1 MLHLKSAIHGHSR
14 IWNLVFCFMV
24 TVCISAA
31 MCVPVLRAETGS
43 SYSDQQELV
52 DKCATTFRSLMA
64 DPNMG
69 WLRTHI
75 QSAKGIF
82 ICPKYMKGA
91 FIFGADGGSGVLLGR
106 DNRTGE
112 WSYPAFY
119 GMGSISFGF
128 QAGAEVSEIVL
139 LVMTDNG
146 MDALLST
153 SFKLGAD
160 ASVAAG
166 PVGAGAKAQTTDILA
181 FARSS
186 GLFGGISIEGAVITS
201 RDSWNRIYYGRDVR
215 PVDIIIRRNVSNP
228 GADTLRQ
235 LVASTVSRQRQA
247 LPQAPPPPKSMTNA
261 PGNPPDNNPPVDEHN
276 IQESPVSDE
285 PAPGNI

>member
-1 MLHLKSAIHGHSR
+1 MLHLKSATHGHSR

-24 TVCISAA
+24 TVCIFAT

-106 DNRTGE
+106 GHRPGRGRGRGRRERRGRGRLRGPGVAGRGQELVGERRTQHDGVGTHVDFEGIFPILRFGMASVVLGE
-112 WSYPAFY
+112 QLALTQRR
-119 GMGSISFGF
+119 ITR
-128 QAGAEVSEIVL
+128 VDDHIVL
-139 LVMTDNG
+139 KIDHQHI
-146 MDALLST
+146 SH
-153 SFKLGAD
+153 
-160 ASVAAG
+160 
-166 PVGAGAKAQTTDILA
+166 Q
-181 FARSS
+181 S
-186 GLFGGISIEGAVITS
+186 GIYQIHVCRLFQHYHPWIES
-201 RDSWNRIYYGRDVR
+201 
-215 PVDIIIRRNVSNP
+215 
-228 GADTLRQ
+228 
-235 LVASTVSRQRQA
+235 
-247 LPQAPPPPKSMTNA
+247 
-261 PGNPPDNNPPVDEHN
+261 
-276 IQESPVSDE
+276 
-285 PAPGNI
+285 